1 MKKGFTLIE
10 LMVAIGLFAIMIAFS
25 TVIFKAS
32 IEAQRVAGANAEIMQ
47 NLRVITDQMNRDFRG
62 FRKESGLAMSWEWG
76 GSTDPNDLRADAVA
90 FLADGDFQSTGQYGS
105 GINKNTIVG
114 NVASICYGQARGSDI
129 DVFSVK
135 PEDKKKKILTRRQ
148 TILTSDT
155 SLKSDP
161 NSYNPYGEYYLM
173 PLAEWDVNSP
183 LYVWNPDKTLN
194 QEASVENW
202 TRRSHMKV
210 NEPNTSDLV
219 IYMARGVDDF
229 TVQLEYV
236 ATDDTIQWWP
246 TNKEIIDNHASFDYY
261 HVQLNGQ
268 LRALK
273 FTFTLYDSRGII
285 KNGMRFSH
293 IVYIGN

>member
-32 IEAQRVAGANAEIMQ
+32 IEAQRVAGANSEIIQ
-47 NLRVITDQMNRDFRG
+47 NLRVITDQLNRDFRG
-62 FRKESGLAMSWEWG
+62 FRKGSGLAMSWGWKA

-90 FLADGDFQSTGQYGS
+90 FLADGDFQSTRQYGS
-105 GINKNTIVG
+105 TSKTIVG
-114 NVASICYGQARGSDI
+114 NVASIFYGQAMGSDI
-129 DVFSVK
+129 DVFS
-135 PEDKKKKILTRRQ
+135 KKLDDRRKKILTRRQ

-155 SLKSDP
+155 DTNLKSD
-161 NSYNPYGEYYLM
+161 SNPYGEYYLM
-173 PLAEWDVNSP
+173 SPAEWDVNSP
-183 LYVWNPDKTLN
+183 FRPEPFDSD
-194 QEASVENW
+194 EFVENW

-210 NEPNTSDLV
+210 NEPNTNDLV

-229 TVQLEYV
+229 TVQAEDCSSGIL
-236 ATDDTIQWWP
+236 QWWP
-246 TNKEIIDNHASFDYY
+246 TNPEIIAKQTSLVDY
-261 HVQLNGQ
+261 HGQ

-273 FTFTLYDSRGII
+273 FTFTLYDSKGVI

-293 IVYIGN
+293 IVYIDN